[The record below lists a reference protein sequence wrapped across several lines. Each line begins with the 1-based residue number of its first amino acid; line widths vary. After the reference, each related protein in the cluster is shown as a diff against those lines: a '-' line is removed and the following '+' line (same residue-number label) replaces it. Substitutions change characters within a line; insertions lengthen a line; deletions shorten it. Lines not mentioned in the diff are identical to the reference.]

1 MATKEKVNKSLAVR
15 DYLKANRNATN
26 LEVAA
31 ALAKKG
37 IVVTANYVANLKSQ
51 AKRKRRARKVAAAT
65 PAAAVPAFSSEA
77 PAEKPTKAAETIT
90 LEQIRKV
97 AETVKTIGGF
107 ARLHEL
113 LAVIKEVGGPKKFR
127 ELLEA
132 MAVSQTDK
140 IPF

>member
-1 MATKEKVNKSLAVR
+1 MPTKEKVNKSLAVR
-15 DYLKANRNATN
+15 DYLKANHNATN

-37 IVVTANYVANLKSQ
+37 IEVTANYVATLKSQ

-65 PAAAVPAFSSEA
+65 PAAVPAISEA
-77 PAEKPTKAAETIT
+77 PAEKPTKAADTIT
-90 LEQIRKV
+90 LEQIKKV
-97 AETVKTIGGF
+97 AETVKMIGGF

-127 ELLEA
+127 DLLEA
-132 MAVSQTDK
+132 MAVPEKDV
-140 IPF
+140 IPY